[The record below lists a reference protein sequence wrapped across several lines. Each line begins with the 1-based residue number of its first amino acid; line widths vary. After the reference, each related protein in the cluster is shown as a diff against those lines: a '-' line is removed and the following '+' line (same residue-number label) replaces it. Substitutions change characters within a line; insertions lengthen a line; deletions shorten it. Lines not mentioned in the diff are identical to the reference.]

1 MAVRDRIPW
10 LQLTASKPGKPTSDE
25 PWWVTFFTDFGRPAV
40 AVIVMTM
47 CAPGEH
53 HLGVLAGWSD
63 WLAWGMAAVLAAYAG
78 IAAVVATRRPKGTRG
93 RRSAIAG
100 AVVSLIAAM
109 AAQPVSHLFVT
120 GWLSSVPR
128 TPLWLVIIV
137 SCVPPLVLGHLLHLA
152 AAHSVP
158 TAAQPEKVEQAE
170 TLAETPSIEQA
181 PTNASLPV
189 SLSKP
194 TPALTARIPVPVSTA
209 MCEIEN
215 KVSTPPQGLLTTRD
229 VAALKGVSTSTVGTW
244 VSRNKLTPVVRDE
257 RLGNLFD
264 PASLN

>member
-10 LQLTASKPGKPTSDE
+10 LQLTASKPGKPASDE

-93 RRSAIAG
+93 RASAILG

-152 AAHSVP
+152 AAHSMP
-158 TAAQPEKVEQAE
+158 QPEQVEQTETRAE
-170 TLAETPSIEQA
+170 PATIEQA
-181 PTNASLPV
+181 AAPTAQPV

-194 TPALTARIPVPVSTA
+194 APALTARITMPVSTA
-209 MCEIEN
+209 MREIEN
-215 KVSTPPQGLLTTRD
+215 KVSSTADGLLTTRD